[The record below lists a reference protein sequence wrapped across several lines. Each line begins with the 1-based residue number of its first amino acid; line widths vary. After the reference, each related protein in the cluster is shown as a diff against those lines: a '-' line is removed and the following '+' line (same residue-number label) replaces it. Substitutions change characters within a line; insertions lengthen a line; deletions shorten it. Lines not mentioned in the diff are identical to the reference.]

1 MSNEKTVSISKNMK
15 VCGQNIQN
23 IGIPY
28 TMSFDL
34 VAQENSIDGLTGPVY
49 SLIHNTSGL
58 TGEISWQEIY

>member
-1 MSNEKTVSISKNMK
+1 
-15 VCGQNIQN
+15 
-23 IGIPY
+23 
-28 TMSFDL
+28 MSFDL